1 MTMTHDWTK
10 HDPPPDTSVV
20 VRKKDPA
27 YQDSPADPA
36 EYLPPTIRDTAT
48 VTVKAPVD
56 GTVKRRT
63 RGPNKPKTAV
73 DTHQIRVRPDVWAKA
88 KAICLPS
95 QRLKIVSDTEV
106 WVVNQ

>member
-10 HDPPPDTSVV
+10 HDPPPDTSVIV
-20 VRKKDPA
+20 ERRVGND
-27 YQDSPADPA
+27 
-36 EYLPPTIRDTAT
+36 EYPTIYETAT